1 MQTVGANKS
10 GSLATYITMALL
22 IAAAGSIFN
31 PVLSYY
37 LSMELHLD
45 PLRIAAFF
53 VLLPI
58 ATIIIVQ
65 TVARFS
71 DMGLQRPAIICLAS
85 CFGILSS
92 LILFWRPPYWV
103 LCTLGLILL
112 GSYPVAFP
120 QIFASAREYALIHL
134 KGSIMFTTF
143 LRSLASLSWVI
154 GPPLSFGIVVGWG
167 FDTLFIF
174 TSSLFALYGL
184 TCFFFLPNVLDQHT
198 SKQATHVKWWTNRS
212 VMLLCV
218 SCACLFTAF
227 SSYLTTMPLYLT
239 QELKLDDSFPG
250 YIFGLAAFIEIPLM
264 FIAAKLSRRLGLK
277 NVVFIGATSI
287 VIFLCLFPQMQS
299 KTSLLLVQFF
309 SAFFIAFVSSMGMV
323 LFQELLPSIPGQAT
337 SLYINSSTAGQI
349 AGGAM
354 ISLAESGSYT
364 LIHHVGMGIA
374 LVGVIFLWFVKKP
387 PMTEVHEV
395 TSTNNQAQV
404 PTANSAAD
412 TAAGTTTATATGT
425 ATSST
430 TPTSSADTDRSAADA
445 ANTTDSTTANSAAT
459 DHAAATANSSTDTDR
474 SAADNNAYNTS
485 TADAANTAAHT
496 LASNSTAANTTS
508 LANAAHVEAPAAA
521 SSRR

>member
-37 LSMELHLD
+37 LSTELHLD

-364 LIHHVGMGIA
+364 LIHHVGMVIA

-387 PMTEVHEV
+387 PMTEIHEV

-430 TPTSSADTDRSAADA
+430 TPTSSA
-445 ANTTDSTTANSAAT
+445 
-459 DHAAATANSSTDTDR
+459 DTDR

>member
-37 LSMELHLD
+37 LSTELHLD

-287 VIFLCLFPQMQS
+287 VIFLFLFPQMQS

-387 PMTEVHEV
+387 PMTEIHEV
-395 TSTNNQAQV
+395 TSTNNQAQSA
-404 PTANSAAD
+404 TANRAA
-412 TAAGTTTATATGT
+412 ATATAT

-430 TPTSSADTDRSAADA
+430 NPTSSADAT
-445 ANTTDSTTANSAAT
+445 NTTDSTTASSVAT
-459 DHAAATANSSTDTDR
+459 DRAAATANSSADTDR